1 MALACNPANKSLPII
16 NSSLPVFNK
25 NGTVHQDISKV
36 CAEPG
41 GTPLSQPFCAGGI
54 SYCFKKAQAATPAA
68 KGTPWIVTWASQ
80 GIYTQKGA
88 QFIQL
93 AYPADITPSGLT
105 TAGSAKLAA
114 LGAWGGACFAWGQG
128 AGGKGHIGMVV
139 KVSSDTLYTVE
150 FNTSAGSGGSQSNG
164 GGLFLRKRKIQLMAV
179 GGRKLDSDQGTV
191 MIDGK
196 KYFNYF
202 GFVNTTSIIGGSWA
216 AQGLSRDIITTV
228 KGVNINDLKIFS

>member
-1 MALACNPANKSLPII
+1 
-16 NSSLPVFNK
+16 
-25 NGTVHQDISKV
+25 
-36 CAEPG
+36 
-41 GTPLSQPFCAGGI
+41 
-54 SYCFKKAQAATPAA
+54 
-68 KGTPWIVTWASQ
+68 
-80 GIYTQKGA
+80 
-88 QFIQL
+88 
-93 AYPADITPSGLT
+93 
-105 TAGSAKLAA
+105 
-114 LGAWGGACFAWGQG
+114 
-128 AGGKGHIGMVV
+128 MVV

-216 AQGLSRDIITTV
+216 AQGLSRDIITAV